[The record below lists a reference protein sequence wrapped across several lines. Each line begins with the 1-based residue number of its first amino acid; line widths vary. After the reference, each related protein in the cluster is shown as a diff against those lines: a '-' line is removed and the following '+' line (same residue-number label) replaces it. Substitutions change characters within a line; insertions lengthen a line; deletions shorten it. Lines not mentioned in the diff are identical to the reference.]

1 MPVFLSANLAQDIA
15 LPRNVP
21 SSDKEPEHE
30 IEHSEVTEII
40 PKCCEFDNQINLL
53 SEAYHLVYGG
63 PINLLYDSTDLT
75 EIKTPMN
82 NTVLH
87 IAALH
92 GNDEIVT
99 LIIEHAPKLLF
110 KFNKN
115 NDSVLHVAARGGHI
129 STVQKL
135 LATYANFERHD
146 IKMAW
151 LEYTKNVDDLED
163 YDGMSNMLEF
173 VRKENAQGN
182 TMLHEAMLC
191 GNKYIGRDM
200 ILEVCELH
208 KTKDKCCY
216 EYALDIVNDEK
227 QSVLYLAVENEDEG
241 AVKLILEK
249 CPENDDKPEGLSP
262 VVAAIMKR
270 NQEMLRII
278 LKKKPTWIHLMDTYK
293 RLPLH
298 YASAIGFLQG
308 IDLLLDICK
317 CCTIQR
323 DKYGYFP
330 IHLASQGG
338 YVEVVKK
345 LLEYCPDP
353 TEMLDTSHE
362 RNILHIASNYGKHEM
377 VRYILECDQ
386 IRELDKNHKMIN
398 QKDSEG
404 NTPLHLAAK
413 SCHSKT
419 IFYLTWDKRVKVNV
433 INQNNETALD
443 VVNAI
448 SQLSYSSTRQ
458 QLTYI
463 ALNSAGA
470 KPSFRRLALHDKMR
484 QSDSTDSPNLKQGNE
499 KVSSSEQHKG
509 QSESN
514 SNESI
519 ENVSNNTA
527 QYFFRTGSNTYY
539 KDRVDTLILVS
550 TLIIT
555 ASVAA
560 CFAVPGEADGKAH
573 NLYHAMFQL
582 FIFFITISLFSSISS
597 TIILIWATLGLTQLA
612 TFSLN
617 IVAPLLGIA
626 LISLTLAFMTGLY
639 TVISKLTWLANLF
652 LVVTAIF
659 VVLVILLYII
669 LFLPTSSTRKSLRYI
684 SYYPFLF
691 LAWLAE

>member
-1 MPVFLSANLAQDIA
+1 M
-15 LPRNVP
+15 
-21 SSDKEPEHE
+21 
-30 IEHSEVTEII
+30 
-40 PKCCEFDNQINLL
+40 
-53 SEAYHLVYGG
+53 
-63 PINLLYDSTDLT
+63 
-75 EIKTPMN
+75 
-82 NTVLH
+82 LH

-92 GNDEIVT
+92 GNDDIVSIVT
-99 LIIEHAPKLLF
+99 EHYPKLLF
-110 KFNKN
+110 TFNNN

-129 STVQKL
+129 STVKSL

-151 LEYTKNVDDLED
+151 LEYTENLDYLED

-173 VRKENAQGN
+173 LKKKNAQGN

-191 GNKYIGRDM
+191 GEKSIGRDM
-200 ILEVCELH
+200 IFNVCELY
-208 KTKDKCCY
+208 KTKNKCCY
-216 EYALDIVNDEK
+216 EYALDIVNHEE
-227 QSVLYLAVENEDEG
+227 QSVLYLAVENGDED
-241 AVKLILEK
+241 AVKLILEN
-249 CPENDDKPEGLSP
+249 CANNDDAKPEGLSP

-270 NQEMLRII
+270 NREMLVII
-278 LKKKPTWIHLMDTYK
+278 LLKKPTWIHLMDTYE

-298 YASAIGFLQG
+298 YASSIGFLQG
-308 IDLLLDICK
+308 VEILLYKCK

-323 DKYGYFP
+323 DKYGHFP
-330 IHLASQGG
+330 IHLASHGG
-338 YVEVVKK
+338 HVEVVKK

-353 TEMLDTSHE
+353 TEMLDTYRR
-362 RNILHIASNYGKHEM
+362 RNILHIASNYGKHEV
-377 VRYILECDQ
+377 VRYILQSDQ

-404 NTPLHLAAK
+404 NTPLHLASK

-419 IFYLTWDKRVKVNV
+419 IFYLTWDKRVNLDV

-443 VVNAI
+443 VVNEI
-448 SQLSYSSTRQ
+448 SQLSNSSTRQ
-458 QLTYI
+458 QLTHI

-470 KPSFRRLALHDKMR
+470 KPSLRRLVLHDKMR
-484 QSDSTDSPNLKQGNE
+484 QSDSTKLKQSNE
-499 KVSSSEQHKG
+499 KVSSSEQNKG
-509 QSESN
+509 QNESK

-519 ENVSNNTA
+519 ENICNNTA
-527 QYFFRTGSNTYY
+527 QYFFRTGSNTHY

-560 CFAVPGEADGKAH
+560 CFSVPGEADGTAN
-573 NLYHAMFQL
+573 NLNHAMFQM

-597 TIILIWATLGLTQLA
+597 TIILFWATLGLTELA
-612 TFSLN
+612 TFSLK

-626 LISLTLAFMTGLY
+626 LISLTLAFMAGLY
-639 TVISKLTWLANLF
+639 TVISQLCWLANLF
-652 LVVTAIF
+652 LAVTVIF
-659 VVLVILLYII
+659 VVFVILLYVG
-669 LFLPTSSTRKSLRYI
+669 LFLPSSSTRKPLRYI

>member
-1 MPVFLSANLAQDIA
+1 
-15 LPRNVP
+15 
-21 SSDKEPEHE
+21 
-30 IEHSEVTEII
+30 
-40 PKCCEFDNQINLL
+40 
-53 SEAYHLVYGG
+53 
-63 PINLLYDSTDLT
+63 
-75 EIKTPMN
+75 
-82 NTVLH
+82 
-87 IAALH
+87 
-92 GNDEIVT
+92 
-99 LIIEHAPKLLF
+99 
-110 KFNKN
+110 
-115 NDSVLHVAARGGHI
+115 
-129 STVQKL
+129 
-135 LATYANFERHD
+135 
-146 IKMAW
+146 MAW

-200 ILEVCELH
+200 IFQVCELH

-278 LKKKPTWIHLMDTYK
+278 LKKKPTWTHLMDTYK

-298 YASAIGFLQG
+298 YASSIGFLQ
-308 IDLLLDICK
+308 
-317 CCTIQR
+317 
-323 DKYGYFP
+323 
-330 IHLASQGG
+330 ASQGG

-377 VRYILECDQ
+377 
-386 IRELDKNHKMIN
+386 
-398 QKDSEG
+398 
-404 NTPLHLAAK
+404 
-413 SCHSKT
+413 
-419 IFYLTWDKRVKVNV
+419 
-433 INQNNETALD
+433 
-443 VVNAI
+443 
-448 SQLSYSSTRQ
+448 

-509 QSESN
+509 Q
-514 SNESI
+514 
-519 ENVSNNTA
+519 
-527 QYFFRTGSNTYY
+527 RSNTYY

-597 TIILIWATLGLTQLA
+597 TIILFWATLGLTQLA

-652 LVVTAIF
+652 LVVTVIF